1 MDTNKILQSCYKIL
15 DISKDE
21 MVEVFKLGG
30 YELNIERVHGY
41 LQEKDD
47 KEYLDCGYEA
57 LGSFLDGLIIYKR
70 GPSDKKSVSDED
82 IRLNN
87 NLILKKL
94 RIAYELKEVDLYEI
108 FSAVDIDITKGELNA
123 LFRKEGHKNYR
134 ACPDSILQLF
144 LDGLEICESELDA

>member
-1 MDTNKILQSCYKIL
+1 MTTNEILQSCFRIL
-15 DISKDE
+15 NISESE
-21 MVEVFKLGG
+21 MVEIFKLGNFDVNPNT
-30 YELNIERVHGY
+30 LSGY
-41 LQEKDD
+41 LKPVDD
-47 KEYLDCGYEA
+47 KEFLDCGYEA
-57 LGSFLDGLIIYKR
+57 LGSFLDGLIVYKR
-70 GPSDKKSVSDED
+70 GPSDNKSSSDED

-94 RIAYELKEVDLYEI
+94 RIAYELKEVDLYAI

-144 LDGLEICESELDA
+144 LEGLEICELELGA